1 MATSAFMSY
10 VPQQVPQPVA
20 STSGYKPKR
29 KRDASVDMEDDVAFE
44 KVGQLINMPHFVP
57 HDASEREY

>member
-29 KRDASVDMEDDVAFE
+29 KRDASVDMDEAFE
-44 KVGQLINMPHFVP
+44 KVGYQ
-57 HDASEREY
+57 